1 MSATVLV
8 VDDEPKLRHLV
19 RDYLERDG
27 YTVLEAGTGQRAL
40 ELARAARPAL
50 VVLDLGLPDLP
61 GEDVARLLRHD
72 GAIAVIVLT
81 AKADEASRVAGL
93 RAGADDYVVKP
104 FSPRE
109 LVARI
114 EAVLRRTRGEQTSHR
129 SFGGGRLRLDP
140 EAREV
145 HLDGAPV
152 ELTRTEFELLSAL
165 AGRPGRA
172 WSRLELVTRMQGYD
186 YEGYE
191 RTVDAHVKNLRR
203 KLGEDPRAP
212 RFVTTVPG
220 IGYKLAA
227 RQDG

>member
-8 VDDEPKLRHLV
+8 VDDEPKLRQLV
-19 RDYLERDG
+19 RDYLEREG
-27 YTVLEAGTGQRAL
+27 YVVLEAGTGQRAL

-61 GEDVARLLRHD
+61 GEDVARLLRAD
-72 GAIAVIVLT
+72 SAIAVIVLT
-81 AKADEASRVAGL
+81 AKADESSRVSGL

-104 FSPRE
+104 VSPRE

-114 EAVLRRTRGEQTSHR
+114 EAVLRRTRGEQTSSR
-129 SFGGGRLRLDP
+129 SFADGTLHLDA

-145 HLDGAPV
+145 SVDGSPV
-152 ELTRTEFELLSAL
+152 ELTRTEFDLLSAL

-191 RTVDAHVKNLRR
+191 RTVDAHVKNLRK
-203 KLGEDPRAP
+203 KLGEDPRTP
-212 RFVTTVPG
+212 RFVATVPG
-220 IGYKLAA
+220 VGYKLSA
-227 RQDG
+227 RQDS